1 MIVFPNA
8 KINIGL
14 HIMAKRPDGY
24 HELETIFYPV
34 KLYDVME
41 VIDAKELGFFP
52 KGIAVDGNAEEN
64 ICLKAYHL
72 LAKDYKLPPVEIH
85 LLKNIP
91 IGAGLGGGSS
101 DGAFMIKLLNEK
113 FRLRMPI
120 AMMETYAKQLG
131 ADCAFFIQNKSCYA
145 EGIGSDFFP
154 LELDLK
160 SYHFVIVK
168 PEVAVSTAEAYR
180 SVIPNSDRKPLRNA
194 IQIPIQDWKNTVIND
209 FEAGI
214 FEEYPQ
220 IREIKEELYESGA
233 VYASMS
239 GSGSAVFGIFKDKT
253 NFPTKF
259 NNHQIFYC

>member
-14 HIMAKRPDGY
+14 HILAKRPDGY
-24 HELETIFYPV
+24 HELQTVFYPI
-34 KLYDVME
+34 KLYDVLE
-41 VIDAKELGFFP
+41 IIEAKQVGFSP

-64 ICLKAYHL
+64 ICLKAYRL
-72 LAKDYKLPPVEIH
+72 LAMDYKLPPIEIH

-113 FRLRMPI
+113 FSLGI
-120 AMMETYAKQLG
+120 SITKMEKYAKQLG
-131 ADCAFFIQNKSCYA
+131 ADCAFFIKNKVCYA
-145 EGIGSDFFP
+145 EGIGSEFSAI
-154 LELDLK
+154 ELDLK

-168 PEVAVSTAEAYR
+168 PEVSVSTAEAYG
-180 SVIPNSDRKPLRNA
+180 SISPNSDRSPLRNL
-194 IQIPIQDWKNTVIND
+194 ILSPIQDWKNTVIND

-214 FEEYPQ
+214 FEKYPQ

-233 VYASMS
+233 IYASMS
-239 GSGSAVFGIFKDKT
+239 GSGSAVFGIFKDKP
-253 NFPTKF
+253 NFSTKL

>member
-14 HIMAKRPDGY
+14 HIMAKMPDGY
-24 HELETIFYPV
+24 HELETVFYPI
-34 KLYDVME
+34 KLYDVLE
-41 VIDAKELGFFP
+41 IIEAKELGFFP

-72 LAKDYKLPPVEIH
+72 LAEDYKVPPVEIH

-101 DGAFMIKLLNEK
+101 DGAFMIKLLNDK
-113 FRLRMPI
+113 FSLGLSI
-120 AMMETYAKQLG
+120 VQMEGYAKQLG
-131 ADCAFFIQNKSCYA
+131 ADCAFFIQNKPCYA
-145 EGIGSDFFP
+145 EGIGSDFSAVDV
-154 LELDLK
+154 DLK

-168 PEVAVSTAEAYR
+168 PEVSVSTAEAYN
-180 SVIPNSDRKPLRNA
+180 SIIPNSERKAVRNLVEL
-194 IQIPIQDWKNTVIND
+194 PIQDWKNTVIND

-214 FEEYPQ
+214 FEKYPQ
-220 IREIKEELYESGA
+220 IREIKEKLYDAGA
-233 VYASMS
+233 IYASMS
-239 GSGSAVFGIFKDKT
+239 GSGSAVFGIFKDKLD
-253 NFPTKF
+253 FSTKL